1 MVSMM
6 DNTSDWLTKRQAS
19 EVLGIS
25 EKGIQRLAAKGG
37 IQSRQLKRPDGVV
50 VTMYHPQDVEQVR
63 RERSPEGGQSFVV
76 PAKKAAPA
84 AARSMVV
91 QDVQAGPNALAVL
104 AESLSS
110 LSAKRLEVRLTE
122 RLLLTIG
129 EAVEYAGA
137 GAGYLRRQI
146 AEGKLQLIKGA
157 GPHGADV
164 LRRKDLDK
172 L

>member
-1 MVSMM
+1 MAWSLRCIIRRTWNRCAANGARKA
-6 DNTSDWLTKRQAS
+6 DNRSWFQPK
-19 EVLGIS
+19 
-25 EKGIQRLAAKGG
+25 KRLAA
-37 IQSRQLKRPDGVV
+37 
-50 VTMYHPQDVEQVR
+50 
-63 RERSPEGGQSFVV
+63 
-76 PAKKAAPA
+76 
-84 AARSMVV
+84 ARAMVV

>member
-76 PAKKAAPA
+76 PAKKAAPGGRSSHGCPGRPGWTQCA
-84 AARSMVV
+84 GCFGRIPFQPFGEAAGSALGRTAIPHHRRGGRVYRAGRRLSPQAGYGRESRSGQRGRAARCGCVA
-91 QDVQAGPNALAVL
+91 QEGP
-104 AESLSS
+104 
-110 LSAKRLEVRLTE
+110 
-122 RLLLTIG
+122 G
-129 EAVEYAGA
+129 
-137 GAGYLRRQI
+137 
-146 AEGKLQLIKGA
+146 
-157 GPHGADV
+157 
-164 LRRKDLDK
+164 
-172 L
+172 